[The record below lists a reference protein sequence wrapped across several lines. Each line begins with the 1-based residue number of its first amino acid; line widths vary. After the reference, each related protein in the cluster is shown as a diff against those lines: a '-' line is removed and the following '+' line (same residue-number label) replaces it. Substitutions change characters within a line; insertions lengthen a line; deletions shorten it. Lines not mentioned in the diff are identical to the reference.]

1 MSFSGQA
8 ILALH
13 IAAAIFALGP
23 GTAAIMSTPRYIRKG
38 NAAVVGYLYRTT
50 RIYAVGSALVLVF
63 GLILAQIQH
72 EFSKWW
78 ISVSITLYVVAA
90 VLLLLIMRDQRKA
103 LAALRTAASS
113 PTAPAPGTAM
123 VPAAPP
129 QEPGSAPAPA
139 DRSGEEGE
147 GAGDVEKAAPASS
160 STAETSTAETSA
172 PAPAPV
178 SAPAPAPAPGLAPV
192 AAVERARISSLS
204 GVVALIWLVTLIL
217 MVWK

>member
-50 RIYAVGSALVLVF
+50 RIYAIGSALVLVF

-90 VLLLLIMRDQRKA
+90 VLLVLIMRDQRKA
-103 LAALRTAASS
+103 LAALKSAASS
-113 PTAPAPGTAM
+113 AAIAAPGTA
-123 VPAAPP
+123 VIAAGQPR
-129 QEPGSAPAPA
+129 QEPGSAQAPTDRSAQEDEDDAADEGEQQAAGEPPAPA
-139 DRSGEEGE
+139 
-147 GAGDVEKAAPASS
+147 APA
-160 STAETSTAETSA
+160 TPTPGGALNTSA
-172 PAPAPV
+172 
-178 SAPAPAPAPGLAPV
+178 APV

-204 GVVALIWLVTLIL
+204 GVVGLIWLVTLVL

>member
-50 RIYAVGSALVLVF
+50 RIYAVGSVLVLIF
-63 GLILAQIQH
+63 GLILTQIQH

-90 VLLLLIMRDQRKA
+90 VLLFMIMRDQRKA
-103 LAALRTAASS
+103 LAALESAASS
-113 PTAPAPGTAM
+113 QAVTAPGTA
-123 VPAAPP
+123 VVT
-129 QEPGSAPAPA
+129 A
-139 DRSGEEGE
+139 DQ
-147 GAGDVEKAAPASS
+147 
-160 STAETSTAETSA
+160 AELE
-172 PAPAPV
+172 PV
-178 SAPAPAPAPGLAPV
+178 SAQAPGQRSAEEEKEVADDGEKAPAAESPASTPAPAPATSPATAPV
-192 AAVERARISSLS
+192 AVVERARISSLS